1 MKVLLECRAW
11 LSIST
16 ALFFVIY
23 AQNRVITDNEH
34 PYYHLTLSVKSEG
47 QRG

>member
-11 LSIST
+11 LIIST
-16 ALFFVIY
+16 ALFLLY